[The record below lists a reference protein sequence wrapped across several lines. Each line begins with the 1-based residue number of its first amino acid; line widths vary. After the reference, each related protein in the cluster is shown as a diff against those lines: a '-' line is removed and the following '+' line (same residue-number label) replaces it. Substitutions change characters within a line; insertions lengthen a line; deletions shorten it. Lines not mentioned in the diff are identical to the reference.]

1 MRVPLEVEKTIEQ
14 EKIAAY
20 VVGHLPIVKSYAA
33 KISLVDIINE
43 LVPSNMDVD
52 PGTVI
57 LGMVMDTLSGRTP
70 LYRLDE
76 FFQDQDTELLLG
88 KRTNPAVFS
97 DYNVGRVL
105 DKAYEIGAIK
115 IFSAISKRA
124 VDVFEVNERHVSFDT
139 TSVSVFGDYDLYRD
153 DEDSSILKITHGHSK
168 DKRPDLK
175 QFLVSMLCVDRNVP
189 VFGKTEDG
197 NGSDKTINNEI
208 LTNISK
214 RMALHGLAPGAF
226 IYIADSAMVTKK
238 NLLAMGDS
246 TLFISRLPANYKEC
260 LRVIKDAI
268 EKDQWQN
275 LGILSST
282 RPTDKRPAAQ
292 YKAHEST
299 VQIHGKKYRAVVI
312 HSSAHDKRRQKRID
326 RELKTDRKA
335 LEDQCKAV
343 YKKDFY
349 CLADVQ
355 AAQEELEKVKSKY
368 YVLSSQIEQ
377 RPKYKRGRPKGGI
390 REVKE
395 MHFGL
400 SATIFEDENAVSK
413 LRHQAGCFV
422 MLTNVA
428 EKGKDSYDAKE
439 ILRSYKDQYG
449 IEQNFGFL
457 KDPVIVNGIFLKRPE
472 RIEVLGLVLLLSL
485 LIWRLIEREM
495 RRYIEIE
502 KRDLPG
508 WKRRRTTRP
517 TAFMLM
523 TNFQRIMIIK
533 IGDNRRLNKPFTKK
547 QKEYL
552 VSLQINPSVFIKPG
566 AG

>member
-1 MRVPLEVEKTIEQ
+1 MRVPLEVEKAIER
-14 EKIAAY
+14 EKIAAH
-20 VVGHLPIVKSYAA
+20 VVGHLPIVKSYAI
-33 KISLVDIINE
+33 KIGLVDIINE
-43 LVPSNMDVD
+43 LVPSKMDVD
-52 PGTVI
+52 PGTI
-57 LGMVMDTLSGRTP
+57 FLGMVMDTLSGRTP

-88 KRTNPAVFS
+88 KRINPAVFN

-105 DKAYEIGAIK
+105 DKAYEIGAIR

-124 VDVFEVNERHVSFDT
+124 VDVFEVNARHVSFDT

-153 DEDSSILKITHGHSK
+153 DDDSSILKITHGHSK

-197 NGSDKTINNEI
+197 NGSDKTINNAI
-208 LTNISK
+208 LTSISK
-214 RMALHGLAPGAF
+214 RMALHGLEPGAF

-238 NLLAMGDS
+238 NLLAIGDS

-268 EKDQWQN
+268 EKDQWQDI
-275 LGILSST
+275 GKLSIT
-282 RPTDKRPAAQ
+282 KPTVKRPAAH
-292 YKAHEST
+292 YKAYEST
-299 VQIHGKKYRAVVI
+299 VEIHDKKYRAVVI

-326 RELKTDRKA
+326 RELKADRKA

-343 YKKDFY
+343 YKKDFF
-349 CLADVQ
+349 CVADVQ
-355 AAQEELEKVKSKY
+355 AAQEELRKTKCKY
-368 YVLSSQIEQ
+368 YVLNTRIEE
-377 RPKYKRGRPKGGI
+377 RPKHKRGRPKGGI
-390 REVKE
+390 KEVKE
-395 MHFGL
+395 MRYGL
-400 SATIFEDENAVSK
+400 SATITEDENSISK
-413 LRHQAGCFV
+413 LRQQAGCFV

-428 EKGKDSYDAKE
+428 IEGKESYDAKA
-439 ILRSYKDQYG
+439 IISAYKDQYG

-457 KDPVIVNGIFLKRPE
+457 KDPVIVNSIFLKRPE

-495 RRYIEIE
+495 RRYIERE

-508 WKRRRTTRP
+508 WKKRRTTRP
-517 TAFMLM
+517 TSFMLM
-523 TNFQRIMIIK
+523 TTFQRIMIIK
-533 IGDNRRLNKPFTKK
+533 IGDNRRLNRPFTKK
-547 QKEYL
+547 QMEYL
-552 VSLQINPSVFIKPG
+552 VSLQIDPKAFIKPG

>member
-1 MRVPLEVEKTIEQ
+1 MRVPLEVEKAIER
-14 EKIAAY
+14 EKIAAH
-20 VVGHLPIVKSYAA
+20 VVGHLPIVKSYAI
-33 KISLVDIINE
+33 KIGLVDIINE
-43 LVPSNMDVD
+43 LVPSKMDVD
-52 PGTVI
+52 PGTI
-57 LGMVMDTLSGRTP
+57 FLGMVMDTLSGRTP

-88 KRTNPAVFS
+88 KRINPAVFN

-105 DKAYEIGAIK
+105 DKAYEIGAIR

-124 VDVFEVNERHVSFDT
+124 VDVFEVNVRHVSFDT

-197 NGSDKTINNEI
+197 NGSDKTINNAI
-208 LTNISK
+208 LTSISK
-214 RMALHGLAPGAF
+214 RMALHGLKPGAF

-238 NLLAMGDS
+238 NLLAIGDS

-268 EKDQWQN
+268 EKDRWQDI
-275 LGILSST
+275 GKLSIT
-282 RPTDKRPAAQ
+282 KPTVKRPAAH
-292 YKAHEST
+292 YKAYEST
-299 VQIHGKKYRAVVI
+299 VEIHGKKYRAVVI

-326 RELKTDRKA
+326 RELKADRKA
-335 LEDQCKAV
+335 LEDQFKAV
-343 YKKDFY
+343 YKKDFF
-349 CLADVQ
+349 CIADAQVE
-355 AAQEELEKVKSKY
+355 QEELRKIKCKY
-368 YVLSSQIEQ
+368 YVLNSQIEE
-377 RPKYKRGRPKGGI
+377 RPKYKRGRPKGGNK
-390 REVKE
+390 EVKQ
-395 MHFGL
+395 MLYGL
-400 SATIFEDENAVSK
+400 LATITEDENSVSK
-413 LRHQAGCFV
+413 LRQQAGCFV

-428 EKGKDSYDAKE
+428 SEGEDSYDAKA
-439 ILRSYKDQYG
+439 ILSAYKDQYG

-457 KDPVIVNGIFLKRPE
+457 KDPVIVNSIFLKKPE

-485 LIWRLIEREM
+485 LIWRLMEREM
-495 RRYIEIE
+495 RRYIERE

-508 WKRRRTTRP
+508 WKKRRTTRP
-517 TAFMLM
+517 TSFMLM
-523 TNFQRIMIIK
+523 TTFQRIMIIK
-533 IGDNRRLNKPFTKK
+533 IGDNRRLNKPFSSK
-547 QKEYL
+547 QMEYL
-552 VSLQINPSVFIKPG
+552 VSLQVDPNTFIKPG

>member
-1 MRVPLEVEKTIEQ
+1 MRVPLEVERAIEQ
-14 EKIAAY
+14 KKIAAH
-20 VVGHLPIVKSYAA
+20 VVGHLPIVKSYAI
-33 KISLVDIINE
+33 KIGLVDIINE
-43 LVPSNMDVD
+43 LVPSKMDVD
-52 PGTVI
+52 PGTI
-57 LGMVMDTLSGRTP
+57 FLGMVMDTLSGRTP

-88 KRTNPAVFS
+88 KRINPAVFN
-97 DYNVGRVL
+97 DYNAGRVL
-105 DKAYEIGAIK
+105 DKAYAIGAIK

-124 VDVFEVNERHVSFDT
+124 VDVFEVNARHVSFDT
-139 TSVSVFGDYDLYRD
+139 TSVSVFGDYDLYRN

-197 NGSDKTINNEI
+197 NGSDKTINNAI
-208 LTNISK
+208 LTSISK
-214 RMALHGLAPGAF
+214 RMALHGLKPGAF

-238 NLLAMGDS
+238 NLLAIGDS

-268 EKDQWQN
+268 EKDQWQDI
-275 LGILSST
+275 GKLSIT
-282 RPTDKRPAAQ
+282 KPTVKRPAAH
-292 YKAHEST
+292 YKAYEST
-299 VQIHGKKYRAVVI
+299 VEIHDKQYRAVVI

-326 RELKTDRKA
+326 RELKADLKA

-343 YKKDFY
+343 YKKDFF
-349 CLADVQ
+349 CVADAQV
-355 AAQEELEKVKSKY
+355 AQEELRRTKCKY
-368 YVLSSQIEQ
+368 HVLNTQIEE

-390 REVKE
+390 KEVKE
-395 MHFGL
+395 MRYGL
-400 SATIFEDENAVSK
+400 SATITEDENSVSK
-413 LRHQAGCFV
+413 LRQQAGCFV

-428 EKGKDSYDAKE
+428 IEGKDSYDAKA
-439 ILRSYKDQYG
+439 ILSAYKDQYG

-457 KDPVIVNGIFLKRPE
+457 KDPVIVNSIFLKRPE

-485 LIWRLIEREM
+485 LIWRLMEREM
-495 RRYIEIE
+495 RRYIERE

-508 WKRRRTTRP
+508 WKKRRTTRP
-517 TAFMLM
+517 TSFMLM
-523 TNFQRIMIIK
+523 TTFQRIMIIK
-533 IGDNRRLNKPFTKK
+533 IGDDRRLNKPFTKK
-547 QKEYL
+547 QMEYL
-552 VSLQINPSVFIKPG
+552 VSLQVDPNTFIKPG